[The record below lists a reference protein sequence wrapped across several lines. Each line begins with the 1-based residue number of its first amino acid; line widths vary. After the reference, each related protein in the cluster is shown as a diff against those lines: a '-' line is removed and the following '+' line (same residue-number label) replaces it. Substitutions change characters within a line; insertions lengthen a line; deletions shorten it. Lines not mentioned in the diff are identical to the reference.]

1 MENDDWVIVIPDG
14 KINQD
19 TSHVCIVSSK
29 KDTTTSRLSISST
42 SSSRSTSQQNSMRSS
57 DEDLANAILMSDIV
71 VSSHQKTTAR
81 QNVSLSSIYE
91 SIVYPNIHVIQ
102 RALICG
108 IAINIVSFYLL
119 GN

>member
-42 SSSRSTSQQNSMRSS
+42 SSSRSSSQQNSMRSS

-71 VSSHQKTTAR
+71 SSSHQKTTPR
-81 QNVSLSSIYE
+81 QNGVLSIYE